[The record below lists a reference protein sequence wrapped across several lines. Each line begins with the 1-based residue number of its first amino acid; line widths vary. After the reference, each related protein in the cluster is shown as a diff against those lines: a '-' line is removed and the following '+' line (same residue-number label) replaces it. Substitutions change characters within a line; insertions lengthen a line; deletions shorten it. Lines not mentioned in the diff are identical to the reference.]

1 MLHETA
7 LIAIISVGFA
17 LAFVFGFLAAHL
29 RLPPLVGYLV
39 AGVVV
44 GPFTPGFVAEA
55 GLARQLAEIGVI
67 LLMFGVGI
75 HFSLRDLLAVR
86 RIAVPGAV
94 AQIAAATL
102 LGAGLGR
109 FWGWSWGAGL
119 VFGLSLSVASTVV
132 LLRALEERNA
142 SGSPEGRIAIGWL
155 I

>member
-17 LAFVFGFLAAHL
+17 LAFVFGFIAAHL

-55 GLARQLAEIGVI
+55 GLARQLAEIGII
-67 LLMFGVGI
+67 LLMFGVGV

-94 AQIAAATL
+94 LQIAFATTVGAL
-102 LGAGLGR
+102 LAHG
-109 FWGWSWGAGL
+109 WGWSWNAAII
-119 VFGLSLSVASTVV
+119 FGLALSVASTVV
-132 LLRALEERNA
+132 LLRTLEERGTMD
-142 SGSPEGRIAIGWL
+142 SVD
-155 I
+155 

>member
-7 LIAIISVGFA
+7 LIAIISVGFG

-55 GLARQLAEIGVI
+55 GLARELAEIGVI

-86 RIAVPGAV
+86 EIAVPGALG
-94 AQIAAATL
+94 QIAVATV
-102 LGAGLGR
+102 LGAGLALH
-109 FWGWSWGAGL
+109 WGWSLPAGL
-119 VFGLSLSVASTVV
+119 VFGLALSVASTVV
-132 LLRALEERNA
+132 LLRALMDRDA
-142 SGSPEGRIAIGWL
+142 LDTLHGRVAVGW
-155 I
+155 